1 MALDG
6 RKGTQ
11 NPSSTRRPS
20 PATRQS
26 PSSTANSTSSGYDR
40 DRYPAPPPQSRAAID
55 GRERSTMS
63 RERYPPPPPEGRERS
78 PLRAD
83 PYDDRYRDPYRD
95 APPPR
100 AIYRRDDP
108 YADPYRRPPLP
119 DDPYYDRYREDPYSR
134 YPPPPPRRDPY
145 ADPYRDPYF
154 REPAYEAPVVR
165 KPPPP
170 LDCSII
176 ILNSSLMKFAEF
188 VERKLKAV
196 NVFCSISLINE
207 ERTIPQVVEDAAKK
221 LCLFAIVVNSQNE
234 VHQSLTVNILHGTP
248 QEHRNMPVDDA
259 ITLIGRSFDAYQLAK
274 REKETAAARPAA
286 VTPAPAR
293 APPPFVP
300 PSQDILYL
308 LNLLADKRQLTI
320 EELDKVITYLTE
332 RRNVL
337 LEAEGRIPPKSSYPD
352 RDPELMS
359 SRHLKRP
366 LDSADMYSDPSEAL
380 RTSQYI
386 DRLMS
391 IGKSEEIPI
400 DAQDIYQ
407 KQIQAALLKIKAE
420 NAMLAKVK
428 VEPFSAPQKPALLSV
443 PEPVQPTHLLE
454 TPVGSSHGQL
464 LSLFDVKSQIP
475 SLFDTPVQPTSL
487 LGTPNLEMNPS
498 DLFETA
504 LGNSKVQSLMS
515 MDVGPNKK
523 ARLSGPQ
530 PLMLQDV
537 QPTRSLERMSQHG
550 NQRKER
556 VQGDE
561 PRSREERKMN
571 KVDGPPVMPAIAD
584 VLKTVCTTTANMYQL
599 VERYNIPQNCLYLK
613 PPIVHQYLFS
623 QIDARQRSYD
633 NFLQSM
639 QMQLA
644 VAVVP
649 LIQTCAFF
657 ENSITIDNEVVYQL
671 LKDSMLLLCNFILE
685 TTVKRRHLLRNHLP
699 KEVRWLCVR
708 KMVIGEHFFPEEFL
722 GNTEDAKALRQA
734 FDKAHKTGEEEKHI
748 FAQQLLNKKRVD
760 DTLSDIPTWSKIAEL
775 VNISSTLPVNQQLVK
790 KLKEKYLIPENC
802 QCLRPPTGNPSIWNK
817 MSREAIHDDRD
828 LQNPQRLIGHAI
840 VPIIRMLESIKF
852 VNVQPLKMF
861 SMLKETL
868 YILCT
873 TQREISVM
881 RRRYLKNALPEP
893 LKVKCDSRIPITR
906 YLCGDGTESYGAGE
920 PKPDTQKDLQ
930 AKILSILNGPGE
942 GAGLGGMVGLSQ
954 QPQGNGS
961 MDGRQAPGGMS
972 SLINLDNPNVQKALD
987 NLIQSGPNL
996 LKTLSHAPGNPLQ
1009 PGAAITSRESQHTQ
1023 PQPSMG
1029 QNQGYPPRGQPMGM
1043 QQGVRPPFGGPGGQP
1058 MRMSNPGGIP
1068 PRRPPPQY

>member
-1 MALDG
+1 
-6 RKGTQ
+6 
-11 NPSSTRRPS
+11 
-20 PATRQS
+20 
-26 PSSTANSTSSGYDR
+26 
-40 DRYPAPPPQSRAAID
+40 
-55 GRERSTMS
+55 
-63 RERYPPPPPEGRERS
+63 
-78 PLRAD
+78 
-83 PYDDRYRDPYRD
+83 
-95 APPPR
+95 
-100 AIYRRDDP
+100 
-108 YADPYRRPPLP
+108 
-119 DDPYYDRYREDPYSR
+119 
-134 YPPPPPRRDPY
+134 
-145 ADPYRDPYF
+145 
-154 REPAYEAPVVR
+154 
-165 KPPPP
+165 
-170 LDCSII
+170 
-176 ILNSSLMKFAEF
+176 
-188 VERKLKAV
+188 
-196 NVFCSISLINE
+196 
-207 ERTIPQVVEDAAKK
+207 
-221 LCLFAIVVNSQNE
+221 
-234 VHQSLTVNILHGTP
+234 
-248 QEHRNMPVDDA
+248 
-259 ITLIGRSFDAYQLAK
+259 
-274 REKETAAARPAA
+274 
-286 VTPAPAR
+286 
-293 APPPFVP
+293 
-300 PSQDILYL
+300 
-308 LNLLADKRQLTI
+308 
-320 EELDKVITYLTE
+320 
-332 RRNVL
+332 
-337 LEAEGRIPPKSSYPD
+337 
-352 RDPELMS
+352 MS

-366 LDSADMYSDPSEAL
+366 LDSADMYSDSSEAL

-391 IGKSEEIPI
+391 IGKSEELPM
-400 DAQDIYQ
+400 DAYDIYQ
-407 KQIQAALLKIKAE
+407 KQLQVALLKEQTE
-420 NAMLAKVK
+420 NAILAKAGLL
-428 VEPFSAPQKPALLSV
+428 SAPQKHALLSV
-443 PEPVQPTHLLE
+443 PEPVQPPHLLE
-454 TPVGSSHGQL
+454 TPVASSHGQL
-464 LSLFDVKSQIP
+464 LSLFEVKSELP
-475 SLFDTPVQPTSL
+475 SLFDTPVQPQSL
-487 LGTPNLEMNPS
+487 LGTPLLDKHPS
-498 DLFETA
+498 DLFETS
-504 LGNSKVQSLMS
+504 LPDTKVQSLMS
-515 MDVGPNKK
+515 IDVGPKKK

-530 PLMLQDV
+530 PLMQQDV
-537 QPTRSLERMSQHG
+537 QPTMSLERMSQHG
-550 NQRKER
+550 NKRIEK
-556 VQGDE
+556 VPGDG
-561 PRSREERKMN
+561 PRSKEERRMMA

-613 PPIVHQYLFS
+613 PPIVHQDLFS
-623 QIDARQRSYD
+623 KIDARQRSYD

-685 TTVKRRHLLRNHLP
+685 MTVKRRHLLRNHLP

-708 KMVIGEHFFPEEFL
+708 KMVIGDHFFPEEFL
-722 GNTEDAKALRQA
+722 GHTEDAKALRQA
-734 FDKAHKTGEEEKHI
+734 FDQAHKTGEEEKHI

-775 VNISSTLPVNQQLVK
+775 VNLSSTVPVNQQFVK
-790 KLKEKYLIPENC
+790 KLREKYLIPENC
-802 QCLRPPTGNPSIWNK
+802 HCLRPPTCNPSIWHK
-817 MSREAIHDDRD
+817 MNHEAMHDDRD

-893 LKVKCDSRIPITR
+893 FKVKCDSRIPITR

-942 GAGLGGMVGLSQ
+942 GPGLGSMVGLSQ

-1009 PGAAITSRESQHTQ
+1009 PGAAITSRDSQHTQ

-1029 QNQGYPPRGQPMGM
+1029 QNQGYPPRGQSMGM
-1043 QQGVRPPFGGPGGQP
+1043 QQGVRPPFSGAGGQP